1 MNFRKDR
8 LVMFPWKG
16 RMIYPVYVN
25 LMYMSTGQLFI
36 IGTSNALY
44 KITLKDGLS
53 ERDSNKMT
61 IAFRGNTKYLP
72 QSLYITM

>member
-1 MNFRKDR
+1 
-8 LVMFPWKG
+8 
-16 RMIYPVYVN
+16 
-25 LMYMSTGQLFI
+25 MSTGQLFI

-61 IAFRGNTKYLP
+61 IAFRGNTKYTYNI
-72 QSLYITM
+72 QIIHTFVNE

>member
-1 MNFRKDR
+1 
-8 LVMFPWKG
+8 
-16 RMIYPVYVN
+16 
-25 LMYMSTGQLFI
+25 MSTGQSFI

-72 QSLYITM
+72 QKFVHNHIEIDCLVCL